1 MRLPPQCILS
11 LSILLGYLVTSPVR
25 ADEHISEVKQSAMV
39 TPKLCHSS
47 LEQLAL
53 PTLAATLTRE
63 ATPVFEYV
71 ATLAE
76 PGDVNEY
83 TRQYFKS
90 GASPTTTYILSF
102 THQGLR
108 QYARLDLPAGS
119 DKTTPLIVYNH
130 GYVGY
135 PASIDFQLAYDI
147 DSMSGEFIAS
157 WIEAS
162 FAVLS
167 PGYRGHGTFQERPS
181 DGAEF
186 LELWDMGSA
195 YLTPTFYAMDI
206 LAAVRALPSLIRVIP
221 PGRVPKID
229 RIALIGHS
237 QGGDATLT
245 ALALDALQRE
255 SNLSRDMSPKIVA
268 GSLWAGCVGDRLAQ
282 LELYNAVKS
291 RSAFLAGDGVWRRSA
306 VGATGQINPDY
317 RWPWPQPWSD
327 MRLGSNGHYEFADAQ
342 LTNNSV
348 IEEIESARQNLLK
361 TVRQCSPNDDLS
373 AAAEKVRDAS
383 GYRYAQ
389 HIQIPI
395 HLHSSDQDYYSP
407 PQWNGELADRLQAA
421 GTKAAFFLH
430 SATTHALKVS
440 EKKWFSP
447 ATTTDGLSEA
457 IKHDAALFRGVIFS
471 EN

>member
-1 MRLPPQCILS
+1 MRTTRQCILS
-11 LSILLGYLVTSPVR
+11 LSMLVGYLFTSPSG
-25 ADEHISEVKQSAMV
+25 ADEHKNAAMQPAMMSEQ
-39 TPKLCHSS
+39 LCHGS

-53 PTLAATLTRE
+53 PTLAVTLTRE
-63 ATPVFEYV
+63 ATPAFEYV

-83 TRQYFKS
+83 TRQFFES
-90 GASPTTTYILSF
+90 GTSPTTTYILSF

-108 QYARLDLPAGS
+108 QFARLDLPEGA

-135 PASIDFQLAYDI
+135 PASIDFKLAYDI

-157 WIEAS
+157 WVEAG

-167 PGYRGHGTFQERPS
+167 PGYRGHGTFLEQPS

-206 LAAVRALPSLIRVIP
+206 LAAVRALPSLPRVIP
-221 PGRVPKID
+221 PGKVPKID

-245 ALALDALQRE
+245 ALALDALQRA
-255 SNLSRDMSPKIVA
+255 SNQSKNMGPKIVA

-291 RSAFLAGDGVWRRSA
+291 RSAFLAGDDIWRQSA
-306 VGATGQINPDY
+306 IGATGQINPDY
-317 RWPWPQPWSD
+317 RWPWPQPWTE
-327 MRLGSNGHYEFADAQ
+327 MKLGSDGHYEFADAQ
-342 LTNNSV
+342 LTENSV
-348 IEEIESARQNLLK
+348 IEQIESARQRLLN
-361 TVRQCSPNDDLS
+361 TVQQCSPNDDLS
-373 AAAEKVRDAS
+373 GAAEKVRDAS

-389 HIQIPI
+389 HIEIPM

-407 PQWNGELADRLQAA
+407 PQWNEELADRLKAA
-421 GTKAAFFLH
+421 GTEATFFLH
-430 SATTHALKVS
+430 PATTHALKVS

-447 ATTTDGLSEA
+447 ATTRDGLSAA
-457 IKHDAALFRGVIFS
+457 IKQDAALFRSAIFV